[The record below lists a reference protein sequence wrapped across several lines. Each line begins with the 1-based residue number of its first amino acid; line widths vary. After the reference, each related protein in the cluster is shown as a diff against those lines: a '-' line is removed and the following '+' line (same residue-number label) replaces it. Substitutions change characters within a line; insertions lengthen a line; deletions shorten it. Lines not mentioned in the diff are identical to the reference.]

1 MPEIL
6 LGIAVN
12 TVVQREH
19 SWLANLGFHDL
30 KTQLF
35 LLGFLTL
42 LSYGLES
49 LFQYLYSIRWW
60 RLAQLV
66 QHNFRMEAF
75 EHVQKSTMAVY
86 SKQNTGNLLSILN
99 EDINQLERFLEE
111 GIDDIIELVSTSL
124 LVGSIFFFLAP
135 QIAIFVIIP
144 ILFIIYGSFYFQKRL
159 SPLYLHIRE
168 KAGFLG
174 TRLANSLLGLLTI
187 KSLVAE
193 ELEKGKMEEASLAYQ
208 EANFQAI
215 RWGALIVPVI
225 RFAIL
230 SGFLVTLIYGGI
242 LTLDGQLDI
251 GSYSTLIFLT
261 QRLLWPF
268 TDMAEIAI
276 NFQRVMA
283 STQRLLGL
291 LAFPLETSPNTV
303 IALKGGITFREV
315 GFSYEEG
322 HMPTITNLSFE
333 IQPGQT
339 VAFVGA
345 TGAGKTTLLHLL
357 LGFYFPS
364 QGKIY
369 FDGKEIRELSL
380 PALRRQLGFVSQE
393 PFLFEGT
400 IAENISYAYP
410 QATREEII
418 EAAKSAA
425 AHEFIMQLPKGYDTL
440 VGERAQSLSG
450 GQKQRIAIARAIVR
464 HPAILILDEATSAV
478 DNATELAIQSSL
490 NQIGKDK
497 TMILI
502 AHRLSTVKQA
512 DIIFV
517 LQQGTIV
524 EAGKH
529 QELLQQDRLYANLW
543 KLQTGEHLTHAE
555 LISE

>member
-12 TVVQREH
+12 TVVQKEH
-19 SWLANLGFHDL
+19 SWLANLGFNDL
-30 KTQLF
+30 KVQLF
-35 LLGFLTL
+35 LLGFLTF
-42 LSYGLES
+42 LSYILES
-49 LFQYLYSIRWW
+49 LFEYLYSVRWW

-66 QHNFRMEAF
+66 QHDFRMEAF
-75 EHVQKSTMAVY
+75 DHVQKSTLAVF

-99 EDINQLERFLEE
+99 DDINQLERFLEE
-111 GIDDIIELVSTSL
+111 GIDEVIEIISTTL

-144 ILFIIYGSFYFQKRL
+144 IVFILYGTFYFQKRL

-174 TRLANSLLGLLTI
+174 TRLTNSLLGLLTI

-193 ELEKGKMEEASLAYQ
+193 TIEKDRLEEASLAYK
-208 EANFQAI
+208 EANFKAI
-215 RWGALIVPVI
+215 RWGALIVPIV

-230 SGFLVTLIYGGI
+230 LGFLVTLIYGGI
-242 LTLDGQLDI
+242 LTLDNQLDV
-251 GSYSTLIFLT
+251 GVYSTLIFLT

-268 TDMAEIAI
+268 THLAEMMI

-283 STQRLLGL
+283 STKRLLGL
-291 LAFPLETSPNTV
+291 LEFPIESSPNTA
-303 IALKGGITFREV
+303 ISLKGGIKFSDV
-315 GFSYEEG
+315 GFAYEDQ
-322 HMPTITNLSFE
+322 TLTLTDLSFE
-333 IQPGQT
+333 IKPGQT

-364 QGKIY
+364 KGTIY
-369 FDGKEIRELSL
+369 FDNQEIREISL

-400 IAENISYAYP
+400 ISENISYAYP
-410 QATREEII
+410 QATREQII
-418 EAAKSAA
+418 QAAKNAA
-425 AHEFIMQLPKGYDTL
+425 AHDFIMQLPKGYDTYI
-440 VGERAQSLSG
+440 GERGQSLSG

-464 HPAILILDEATSAV
+464 APAILIFDEATSAV
-478 DNATELAIQSSL
+478 DNATELAIQKSL
-490 NQIGKDK
+490 IKIGKDR
-497 TMILI
+497 TIILI

-512 DIIFV
+512 DRIFV

-524 EAGKH
+524 EQGTH
-529 QELLQQDRLYANLW
+529 EELVQQDRLYANLW
-543 KLQTGEHLTHAE
+543 KLQTGEQLTHAE
-555 LISE
+555 LIAE

>member
-1 MPEIL
+1 MPELL

-12 TVVQREH
+12 TVVQKEH
-19 SWLANLGFHDL
+19 SWLASLGFDDL
-30 KTQLF
+30 KVQLY

-42 LSYGLES
+42 LSYALES
-49 LFQYLYSIRWW
+49 LFEYLFSIRWW

-75 EHVQKSTMAVY
+75 EHIQKSTLTVF

-99 EDINQLERFLEE
+99 DDINQLERFLEE
-111 GIDDIIELVSTSL
+111 GIDGIIEIVGTTL

-135 QIAIFVIIP
+135 QIAIFVVIP
-144 ILFIIYGSFYFQKRL
+144 VIFIIYGSFYFQKKL
-159 SPLYLHIRE
+159 GPLYLHIRE

-174 TRLANSLLGLLTI
+174 TRLTNSLLGLLTI

-193 ELEKGKMEEASLAYQ
+193 KIEKDRLEEASLAYK
-208 EANFQAI
+208 EANFEAI
-215 RWGALIVPVI
+215 RWGALIVPII

-230 SGFLVTLIYGGI
+230 LGFLVTLVYGGI
-242 LTLDGQLDI
+242 LTLDSKLDV
-251 GSYSTLIFLT
+251 GVYSTLIFLT

-268 TDMAEIAI
+268 TDLAEIMI
-276 NFQRVMA
+276 SFQRVMA
-283 STQRLLGL
+283 STKRLLGL
-291 LAFPLETSPNTV
+291 LEFPIESSPNTP
-303 IALKGGITFREV
+303 ISLKGGIKFSGV
-315 GFSYEEG
+315 GFAYEDQ
-322 HMPTITNLSFE
+322 TLTLTDLSFE
-333 IQPGQT
+333 IKPGQT

-364 QGKIY
+364 KGTIY
-369 FDGKEIRELSL
+369 FDNQEIREISL

-410 QATREEII
+410 QATREQII
-418 EAAKSAA
+418 QAAKNAA
-425 AHEFIMQLPKGYDTL
+425 AHDFIMQLPKGYDTYI
-440 VGERAQSLSG
+440 GERGQSLSG

-464 HPAILILDEATSAV
+464 APAILIFDEATSAV
-478 DNATELAIQSSL
+478 DNATELAIQKSL
-490 NQIGKDK
+490 IKIGKDR
-497 TMILI
+497 TIILI

-512 DIIFV
+512 DRIFV

-524 EAGKH
+524 EQGTH
-529 QELLQQDRLYANLW
+529 EELVQQDRLYANLW
-543 KLQTGEHLTHAE
+543 KLQTGEQLTHAE
-555 LISE
+555 LIAE

>member
-12 TVVQREH
+12 TVVQKEH
-19 SWLANLGFHDL
+19 SWLANLGFNDL
-30 KTQLF
+30 KVQLF
-35 LLGFLTL
+35 LLGFLTF
-42 LSYGLES
+42 LSYILES
-49 LFQYLYSIRWW
+49 LFEYLYSVRWW

-66 QHNFRMEAF
+66 QHDFRMEAF
-75 EHVQKSTMAVY
+75 DHVQKSTLAVF

-99 EDINQLERFLEE
+99 DDINQLERFLEE
-111 GIDDIIELVSTSL
+111 GIDEVIEIISTTL

-144 ILFIIYGSFYFQKRL
+144 IVFILYGTFYFQKRL

-174 TRLANSLLGLLTI
+174 TRLTNSLLGLLTI

-193 ELEKGKMEEASLAYQ
+193 KLEKDRLEEASLAYK
-208 EANFQAI
+208 EANFKAI
-215 RWGALIVPVI
+215 RWGALIVPIV

-230 SGFLVTLIYGGI
+230 LGFLVTLIYGGL
-242 LTLDGQLDI
+242 LTLDNQLDV
-251 GSYSTLIFLT
+251 GVYSTLIFLT

-268 TDMAEIAI
+268 THLAEMMI

-283 STQRLLGL
+283 STKRLLGL
-291 LAFPLETSPNTV
+291 LEFPIESSPNTA
-303 IALKGGITFREV
+303 ISLKGGIKFSDV
-315 GFSYEEG
+315 GFAYEDQ
-322 HMPTITNLSFE
+322 TLTLTDLSFE
-333 IQPGQT
+333 IKPGQT

-364 QGKIY
+364 KGTIY
-369 FDGKEIRELSL
+369 FDNQEIREISL

-400 IAENISYAYP
+400 ISENISYAYP
-410 QATREEII
+410 QATREQII
-418 EAAKSAA
+418 QAAKNAA
-425 AHEFIMQLPKGYDTL
+425 AHDFIMQLPKGYDTYI
-440 VGERAQSLSG
+440 GERGQSLSG

-464 HPAILILDEATSAV
+464 APAILIFDEATSAV
-478 DNATELAIQSSL
+478 DNATELAIQKSL
-490 NQIGKDK
+490 IKIGKDR
-497 TMILI
+497 TIILI

-512 DIIFV
+512 DRIFV

-524 EAGKH
+524 EQGTH
-529 QELLQQDRLYANLW
+529 EELVQQDRLYANLW
-543 KLQTGEHLTHAE
+543 KLQTGEQLTHAE
-555 LISE
+555 LIAE

>member
-19 SWLANLGFHDL
+19 SWLANLGIYDL
-30 KTQLF
+30 KVQLF
-35 LLGFLTL
+35 LLGFLTFI
-42 LSYGLES
+42 SYGLES
-49 LFQYLYSIRWW
+49 LFEYLFSIRWW

-75 EHVQKSTMAVY
+75 DHVQKSTLAVF
-86 SKQNTGNLLSILN
+86 SKQKTGNLLAILN
-99 EDINQLERFLEE
+99 DDINQLERFLEE
-111 GIDDIIELVSTSL
+111 GIDEIIEIIGTSL
-124 LVGSIFFFLAP
+124 LVGGLFFFLAP

-144 ILFIIYGSFYFQKRL
+144 IAFIIYGTFFFQKRL
-159 SPLYLHIRE
+159 SPLYLQIRE

-174 TRLANSLLGLLTI
+174 ARLANSLLGLLTI

-193 ELEKGKMEEASLAYQ
+193 KIERDKLAEASEAYKK
-208 EANFQAI
+208 ANFQAI

-230 SGFLVTLIYGGI
+230 SGLLVTLIYGGI
-242 LTLDGQLDI
+242 LTLDDQLDI
-251 GSYSTLIFLT
+251 GVYSTLIFLT

-268 TDMAEIAI
+268 TDMAEIMI

-283 STQRLLGL
+283 STRRLLNL
-291 LAFPLETSPNTV
+291 FQFPLEKSPDTPIV
-303 IALKGGITFREV
+303 LQGAVSFSAV
-315 GFSYEEG
+315 GFAYEDQA
-322 HMPTITNLSFE
+322 PTLNKLSFD

-357 LGFYFPS
+357 LGFYFPT
-364 QGKIY
+364 QGHIY
-369 FDGKEIRELSL
+369 FDDQEIHQISL
-380 PALRRQLGFVSQE
+380 PTLRQQLGFVSQE
-393 PFLFEGT
+393 TFLFEGT
-400 IAENISYAYP
+400 IAENISYAYS
-410 QATREEII
+410 QASRAQII
-418 EAAKSAA
+418 QAAKHASAHA
-425 AHEFIMQLPKGYDTL
+425 FIMQLPKGYDTWI
-440 VGERAQSLSG
+440 GERGQSLSG
-450 GQKQRIAIARAIVR
+450 GQKQRLAIARAIVR
-464 HPAILILDEATSAV
+464 NPGILILDEATSAV
-478 DNATELAIQSSL
+478 DNATELAIQRAL
-490 NQIGKDK
+490 EKIGKNR

-512 DIIFV
+512 DKIFV

-524 EAGKH
+524 EQGTHH
-529 QELLQQDRLYANLW
+529 QLLQADRLYANLW

-555 LISE
+555 LIAE